1 MADVGSMPTADD
13 FRNLLARKFESAAAG
28 GEDHVVIRSGDL
40 HRELGGYP
48 GRSHRMRACCKVMC
62 TAMGSGDKVLKSPP
76 SGQGA
81 NLVIHY
87 SIPR

>member
-1 MADVGSMPTADD
+1 MANVGSMPTADD
-13 FRNLLARKFESAAAG
+13 FRALLARKFESAAADG
-28 GEDHVVIRSGDL
+28 DDHVVIRSGDL

-48 GRSHRMRACCKVMC
+48 GRNHRMRACCNVMC
-62 TAMGSGDKVLKSPP
+62 AAMGSDDKVLKSPR